1 MKKEHKDYFTALGV
15 DNLIYPEYLASKEII
30 TALKRTWVRNWFE
43 LFDGELIV
51 VGVKLRNNAKL
62 VGHRLKDLSEVSSF
76 LHVSAIKR
84 NRETIIPRGDD
95 VIMEND
101 IAYIATTHDHIDEVV
116 DICGKEKIDVGKVLI
131 MGGNSIAGQLAQMV
145 QNRYRVKIIDK
156 DMDRC
161 DYLANVLPYCNI
173 VHGDARDF
181 DILESEGLSDYDV
194 FVALTGSSEANILGC
209 MMAKE
214 HGIRKTIAEVENI
227 HFISEAEGLNIGMV
241 VNKKLLASS
250 RIFQILLDSDA
261 TNAKCLALADAEVA
275 ELEVKEGSKV
285 THGAVKDLKLTKD
298 MTIAGL
304 VRDGEGQ
311 LVKGDTR
318 LQAGDHV
325 VIFCLSGSIHKI
337 EKIFN

>member
-1 MKKEHKDYFTALGV
+1 
-15 DNLIYPEYLASKEII
+15 
-30 TALKRTWVRNWFE
+30 
-43 LFDGELIV
+43 
-51 VGVKLRNNAKL
+51 
-62 VGHRLKDLSEVSSF
+62 
-76 LHVSAIKR
+76 
-84 NRETIIPRGDD
+84 
-95 VIMEND
+95 
-101 IAYIATTHDHIDEVV
+101 
-116 DICGKEKIDVGKVLI
+116 
-131 MGGNSIAGQLAQMV
+131 
-145 QNRYRVKIIDK
+145 
-156 DMDRC
+156 
-161 DYLANVLPYCNI
+161 
-173 VHGDARDF
+173 
-181 DILESEGLSDYDV
+181 
-194 FVALTGSSEANILGC
+194 

>member
-1 MKKEHKDYFTALGV
+1 
-15 DNLIYPEYLASKEII
+15 
-30 TALKRTWVRNWFE
+30 
-43 LFDGELIV
+43 
-51 VGVKLRNNAKL
+51 
-62 VGHRLKDLSEVSSF
+62 
-76 LHVSAIKR
+76 
-84 NRETIIPRGDD
+84 
-95 VIMEND
+95 
-101 IAYIATTHDHIDEVV
+101 
-116 DICGKEKIDVGKVLI
+116 
-131 MGGNSIAGQLAQMV
+131 MV
-145 QNRYRVKIIDK
+145 QNRYKVKIIDK